1 MSFREFTIKDVK
13 GKLGLTLVEDEPL
26 HVDVPPVQ
34 PGLPLREWLQRYA
47 PLALDINTEKA
58 RSELIIAPVLLEAR
72 RLLHERVGYFS
83 GRELSVDTSLGLT
96 GVCDFLLSMSP
107 ERFTLTAPLLVVV
120 EAKNLDIVSGIP
132 QCLAEM
138 VAMQIY
144 NRQEGSEMPVLHGVV
159 TTGSNWRFL
168 RLVGHAAWIDVRE
181 HYLDDVGQTLGILCH
196 VLEEGLS
203 QRAQPPVP
211 SSTA

>member
-34 PGLPLREWLQRYA
+34 PGPLLREWLDRYA
-47 PLALDINTEKA
+47 SLAFAINTEKA
-58 RSELIIAPVLLEAR
+58 RSELIIAPVLIEVR

-83 GRELSVDTSLGLT
+83 GRELSVDPSLGLT
-96 GVCDFLLSMSP
+96 GVCDFLLSVSP
-107 ERFTLTAPLLVVV
+107 ERFTLTAPLLVVA
-120 EAKNLDIVSGIP
+120 EAKNLDMISGIP

-144 NRQEGSEMPVLHGVV
+144 NRQEGSEMPSLHGVV

-168 RLVGHAAWIDVRE
+168 RLTGQTAWIDVRE

-203 QRAQPPVP
+203 RR
-211 SSTA
+211 